1 MNRDE
6 TNAYHKGI
14 FDTVIQWV
22 EMRQQ
27 GKHTREIIQ
36 DIFKSH
42 GMNVTMIFESVS
54 DAYSPYES
62 DTSDCPQY
70 ESTIVQS
77 LSSSVSDNGSDDQYQ
92 CPASP
97 SYLIRDTEEER
108 VPIPRPPSEVFKNT
122 T

>member
-14 FDTVIQWV
+14 FDTVLQWV
-22 EMRQQ
+22 ELRQQ
-27 GKHTREIIQ
+27 GKHTKDIVQ
-36 DIFKSH
+36 DIFKRH
-42 GMNVTMIFESVS
+42 GMNVTMVYECAS

-62 DTSDCPQY
+62 ETSDCLQF
-70 ESTIVQS
+70 ESETS
-77 LSSSVSDNGSDDQYQ
+77 CSDDQYQ

-97 SYLIRDTEEER
+97 SYFVRDTEEER